1 VRLATIHRPDRGK
14 PRTGRL
20 NFYIVRRTLC
30 TEIRMPH
37 ITRRTFLDGLAAG
50 VAAGLA
56 GSALTSPARSYAQI
70 LGAND
75 RVNFAI
81 AGLNGRGRA
90 HLSALANN
98 HDTARVTHVCDV
110 DAHVLAKVS
119 AEANT
124 TLGYA
129 PAPTPD
135 FRQALDSKD
144 VDAISIA
151 TPDHWHAPM
160 AVLALRAGKH
170 VYVEKPSSHNPREGE
185 LLIEAQHKYNKLVQV
200 GDQQRSSP
208 HSIRIVGEI
217 HQGRIGRAYY
227 AKAWYS
233 NTRKS
238 MGIGKVVPVPDYL
251 NWDLWQGPAPRSE
264 YKDNIHPYNWHWL
277 FRYGTGE
284 ALNNG
289 THEVDVARWA
299 LGVEM
304 PQRVT
309 SSAGR
314 YAFKD
319 DWQFPDTMVTSFEY
333 PDHLISWE
341 GKCCNGMPFFNRD
354 RGITVHGTTGT
365 VLLDRSG
372 YEVYDLDGKKTDEF
386 VAQKDRA
393 SSHDLLSRDSMTD
406 AHFANF
412 IAGIQKGEPLHS
424 PIPVANISVTMLQL
438 SNISWRV
445 KRDLNVDTANGHI
458 ANDREAMK
466 FWARDYQPGWEVRV

>member
-1 VRLATIHRPDRGK
+1 MTHLS
-14 PRTGRL
+14 
-20 NFYIVRRTLC
+20 
-30 TEIRMPH
+30 
-37 ITRRTFLDGLAAG
+37 RRTFLDGLAVSVAG
-50 VAAGLA
+50 TALAA
-56 GSALTSPARSYAQI
+56 PARSYAQI

-75 RVNFAI
+75 RVGFAV
-81 AGLNGRGRA
+81 AGLNGRGQA
-90 HLSALANN
+90 HLDALAANK
-98 HDTARVTHVCDV
+98 DSARVTHVCDV
-110 DAHVLAKVS
+110 DAHVLAKRAAQAQS
-119 AEANT
+119 

-129 PAPTPD
+129 PTPEPD
-135 FRQALDSKD
+135 FRKALESKD

-185 LLIEAQHKYNKLVQV
+185 LLVLAQKKYGKLVQV

-208 HSIRIVGEI
+208 HTIRIIGQV
-217 HQGRIGRAYY
+217 HQGLIGRAYF

-233 NTRKS
+233 NSRKS
-238 MGIGKVVPVPDYL
+238 MGTGKVVPVPEWL

-277 FRYGTGE
+277 RRYGTGE

-299 LGVEM
+299 LGVDM
-304 PQRVT
+304 PQRIT
-309 SSAGR
+309 ASGGR

-333 PDHLISWE
+333 PDHLLTWE
-341 GKCCNGMPFFNRD
+341 SKSCNDMPYFGRD
-354 RGITVHGTTGT
+354 RGVTIHGTTGS
-365 VLLDRSG
+365 VLLDRTS

-386 VAQKDRA
+386 VSQKDRA
-393 SSHDLLSRDSMTD
+393 SSHDLLSRDPMTTL
-406 AHFANF
+406 HFANF

-424 PIPVANISVTMLQL
+424 PISVANISVTMLQL
-438 SNISWRV
+438 SNIAWEVQREL
-445 KRDLNVDTANGHI
+445 KLDTSNGHVLG
-458 ANDREAMK
+458 DPEAMSM
-466 FWARDYQPGWEVRV
+466 RSRQYQPGWEVRV